1 MPQKTVEITAQIAN
15 SYSVELKARDHVL
28 TIDQPPPVG
37 QDAAPT
43 PLEYFSFSLGGCFR
57 TIARQVAQQRKIK
70 LRSVEA
76 KIQAQINTDF
86 LLGKTDDGRAGFTEI
101 KIITKLDADLDQKA
115 KDELVAEVEKRC
127 PIADNIIN
135 MSNMVVEVQ

>member
-1 MPQKTVEITAQIAN
+1 MPQKTVEITAHIAN
-15 SYSVELKARDHVL
+15 SYSVELKARDHIL
-28 TIDQPPPVG
+28 MIDQPQPVG

-43 PLEYFSFSLGGCFR
+43 PLEYFLFSLGGCFC

-76 KIQAQINTDF
+76 KIQAHINTDF

-101 KIITKLDADLDQKA
+101 KIITSIDADLDQEA
-115 KDELVAEVEKRC
+115 KEELVAEVEKRC

-135 MSNMVVEVQ
+135 VSKIIVEVQ